1 MVDRGLVLMKKRPL
15 SRPVVLDPLG
25 KLYNKD
31 AIIEYFLDKSKY
43 GDGDQICGYL
53 KGVKVSLLRTSMSLR

>member
-1 MVDRGLVLMKKRPL
+1 M
-15 SRPVVLDPLG
+15 LDPLG

-31 AIIEYFLDKSKY
+31 AVLEFFLDRAKY

-53 KGVKVSLLRTSMSLR
+53 KGVKVSTTGDCFHDAPEARLSSLGCPC

>member
-1 MVDRGLVLMKKRPL
+1 MLIAQRLL
-15 SRPVVLDPLG
+15 SKPVVLDPIG

-43 GDGDQICGYL
+43 GDGDRICGHL
-53 KGVKVSLLRTSMSLR
+53 KGVKVSRSNVYSS

>member
-1 MVDRGLVLMKKRPL
+1 M
-15 SRPVVLDPLG
+15 VLDPLG

-31 AIIEYFLDKSKY
+31 AVLEYFLDRTKY

-53 KGVKVSLLRTSMSLR
+53 KSVKVSLDLNTLLCYSW